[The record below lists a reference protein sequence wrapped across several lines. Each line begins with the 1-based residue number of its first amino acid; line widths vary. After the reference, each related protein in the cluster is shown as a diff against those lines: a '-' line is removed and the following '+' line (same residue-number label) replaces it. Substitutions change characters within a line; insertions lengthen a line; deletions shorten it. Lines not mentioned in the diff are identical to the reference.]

1 MSSATARGQDDS
13 EQSDKLAAME
23 SIVGRMNGFL
33 YRGKK
38 ERDSATMLFMAGA
51 VAELTGYPAHDL
63 INNRRRSYGSLI
75 HDEDSPQ
82 VEMAI
87 DKGIREREPWS
98 VDYRIRTA
106 RRGVRWVNERGEAI
120 FDDNAEVLYI
130 EGVVFDIG
138 ERLEEARRRKRM
150 ERVGEIGQQ
159 IGKSSRS
166 ILKTLK
172 KLRIL
177 SLNAS
182 VEAARIGETG
192 RGFGV
197 VADEVKKLADESGK
211 AAGSISDLMEE
222 LETEL
227 RAARGEGGEAQHDE
241 GGGGGRAPLT
251 GHD

>member
-1 MSSATARGQDDS
+1 MSSAQVRS
-13 EQSDKLAAME
+13 EKETDEFEKLAALE
-23 SIVGRMNGFL
+23 SIVGRINGFM
-33 YRGKK
+33 YRCKK
-38 ERDSATMLFMAGA
+38 DHNYTMVYMSGS
-51 VAELTGYPAHDL
+51 VIDMTGYKPSDL
-63 INNRRRSYGSLI
+63 IDNRRQSYGELI
-75 HDEDSPQ
+75 HNEDSSQ
-82 VEMAI
+82 VNSAI
-87 DKGIREREPWS
+87 DKGIRERETWS

-106 RRGVRWVNERGEAI
+106 KRDIRWVNERGGAV
-120 FDDNAEVLYI
+120 FDDNGNVIYI
-130 EGVVFDIG
+130 EGAVFDIS

-159 IGKSSRS
+159 IGKASRN

-211 AAGSISDLMEE
+211 AASSISDLMEE

-227 RAARGEGGEAQHDE
+227 RAARGEGEE
-241 GGGGGRAPLT
+241 GGTRQESG
-251 GHD
+251 DNKSS